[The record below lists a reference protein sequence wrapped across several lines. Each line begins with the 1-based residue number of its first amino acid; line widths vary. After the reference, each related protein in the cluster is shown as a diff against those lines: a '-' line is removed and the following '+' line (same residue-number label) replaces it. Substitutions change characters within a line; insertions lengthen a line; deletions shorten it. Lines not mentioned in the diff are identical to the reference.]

1 VLFSLAC
8 ASAAAPAGVPAGGS
22 CERIKAACQEAGFVQ
37 GGGKEGRGLWLDCI
51 GPIMHGES
59 HPRKA
64 SKPLPRVDAQM
75 VAACRAQD
83 PQFGQTRAAAPA
95 PPTVQVA
102 SPKPLDNRVG
112 SPPAS
117 LAADHRGRVWEPFE
131 GSHVSGKPNVVF
143 ILTDDLSL
151 NLVQFMPHVLQ
162 MQKDGVTFANYFV
175 TDSLCCP
182 SRSAIF
188 TGRYAHDTGIFKNE
202 GPDGGY
208 LTFRDK
214 GHEQV
219 TFATSL
225 FSAGYRT
232 SMSGKY
238 LNGYVPIE
246 HPAAPGWSFWAVA
259 GNGYGGFN
267 YNLRQD
273 NKLVHYGT
281 TPADYLTDVVSSLG
295 VQFIKQ
301 SAEQPFL
308 IEIATFA
315 PHAPY
320 TPAPRDSNAF
330 PGLKAPR
337 TPAYDAAPDASAP
350 QWQRNKR
357 ALSAAN
363 SAGID
368 RDFRM
373 RAQSVL
379 AVDAMIGALQ
389 TAVAAIGQEKNTYFI
404 FSSDNGY
411 HMGEHRLMPGKMTAY
426 DTDIHV
432 PLVVTGPGVPAGR
445 TVEEIVE
452 NIDLCPTFTELAGAI
467 APPNV
472 DGRSLVPLLHGQ
484 PVTDWRTA
492 TLVEHHGPARDPADP
507 DLPGVRSG
515 NPPSYAA
522 IRTRTDLYVE
532 YETGEREYHDLVADP
547 HDLHNTFSALAMGR
561 QTALSAA
568 VKAIQNCHDTK
579 SCWEAQRMSFGTPAR

>member
-1 VLFSLAC
+1 MRPYRIRIASGFGVVLGLAVAC
-8 ASAAAPAGVPAGGS
+8 ASARAPVHTRAQGS
-22 CERIKAACQEAGFVQ
+22 CEQIKAACQGAGFVQ

-51 GPIMHGES
+51 SPIMQGQS
-59 HPRKA
+59 QPRRA
-64 SKPLPRVDAQM
+64 SKPLPQVDAQT
-75 VAACRAQD
+75 VAACRTQD
-83 PQFGQTRAAAPA
+83 PQFGQTRSAAPA

-102 SPKPLDNRVG
+102 SPQPLAR
-112 SPPAS
+112 AS
-117 LAADHRGRVWEPFE
+117 GR
-131 GSHVSGKPNVVF
+131 PNVVF

-208 LTFRDK
+208 LAFRDK

-225 FSAGYRT
+225 FAAGYRT

-238 LNGYVPIE
+238 LNGYLPIQ
-246 HPAAPGWSFWAVA
+246 HPAAPGWFFWAVA

-281 TPADYLTDVVSSLG
+281 TPADYLTDVVSGLG

-320 TPAPRDSNAF
+320 TPAPRDANAF

-350 QWQRNKR
+350 QWQRNKHALR
-357 ALSAAN
+357 AADA
-363 SAGID
+363 AGID

-389 TAVAAIGQEKNTYFI
+389 AAVAAIGQERNTYFV

-432 PLVVTGPGVPAGR
+432 PLVVTGPGVPPDR

-452 NIDLCPTFTELAGAI
+452 NIDLCPTFTELAGAT
-467 APPNV
+467 APPNA

-484 PVTDWRTA
+484 TVPDWRTA
-492 TLVEHHGPARDPADP
+492 TLVEHHGPNRDPADP

-515 NPPSYAA
+515 NPPSYEA

-532 YETGEREYHDLVADP
+532 YETGEREYHNLVADP
-547 HDLHNTFSALAMGR
+547 HELHNTFSSLAKQQ

-568 VKAIQNCHDTK
+568 VRAIQNCHDAN
-579 SCWEAQRMSFGTPAR
+579 SCGEAQRVNFGASTK